1 MRLAWPK
8 YPNTMAAVIDEPEDF
23 SCSVFEKKFPRAP
36 PRWYAKYSSNR
47 AAIAS
52 HFHEQKSFKGQKLG
66 RNLAG
71 RFLLPVSNPNCRRK
85 SKPDLPAEF
94 RLTVVTRRHNEIPA
108 EIVPLRYTRRD
119 FSFFPFLFF
128 SSPICSL
135 TDFIP
140 FRRKTKTRID
150 RSTVK
155 RNTRASIHV
164 MVYVTLR

>member
-85 SKPDLPAEF
+85 SKPDLPSD
-94 RLTVVTRRHNEIPA
+94 RRYATAQWNSGRNRSFAIHTA
-108 EIVPLRYTRRD
+108 RFLL
-119 FSFFPFLFF
+119 FSFFSFF

-140 FRRKTKTRID
+140 FRGKTKTRID

>member
-1 MRLAWPK
+1 MSFKICAR
-8 YPNTMAAVIDEPEDF
+8 N
-23 SCSVFEKKFPRAP
+23 
-36 PRWYAKYSSNR
+36 AKYSSNR

-119 FSFFPFLFF
+119 FSFFLFFLFF
-128 SSPICSL
+128 PPLFALWPIS
-135 TDFIP
+135 
-140 FRRKTKTRID
+140 FRFEGKRKRVSID
-150 RSTVK
+150 RRLNGIRERVS
-155 RNTRASIHV
+155 
-164 MVYVTLR
+164 M